1 MGYASKAAWRMAGER
16 NSMKNLSRIVFWQN
30 IVSLLQ
36 VPFIREL
43 AKEFSG
49 DVILAVPRK
58 LTDERVKLGW
68 AVPDCSPAKLI
79 VNPAQKQI
87 EELIQDRQKETC
99 HVFSGM
105 RGYPFVWSAFR
116 ASLNVKTTRAIISEP
131 YHWQG
136 LKGGLRLL
144 RGRLDALCYG
154 KYINCIFA
162 VGSLAVRW
170 FKMCGFA
177 DSKIVKFAYFTDC
190 PKSGYCSKSTDGAYK
205 IVFVGQCIKRKG
217 IDLLVQALSGLKDK
231 DWHLEV
237 IGEGK
242 DRANFQEL
250 TRKLG
255 MGKKIDYLGAM
266 RNSEVMLR
274 LQSADLLVLPSRWD
288 GWGAVVNEAL
298 MQGVPVVCTNHC
310 GAADLLGASERGSV
324 VESGSLESLRS
335 AMESWIRKGPV
346 KPEQRARIREW
357 SQCIHGSAAAD
368 YLLRIIGHSEAGEG
382 KTYPK
387 APWLS

>member
-1 MGYASKAAWRMAGER
+1 
-16 NSMKNLSRIVFWQN
+16 MKVLSRIIFWQN
-30 IVSLLQ
+30 IVSSLQ
-36 VPFIREL
+36 VPFIREV
-43 AKEFSG
+43 AKKFKG

-58 LTDERVKLGW
+58 LTDERVNLGW

-87 EELIQDRQKETC
+87 EELIQNRSKETC
-99 HVFSGM
+99 HFFSGM
-105 RGYPFVWSAFR
+105 RGYPFVWSAFV
-116 ASLNVKTTRAIISEP
+116 ASLNVKTFRAIISEP
-131 YHWQG
+131 SRWQG
-136 LKGGLRLL
+136 FNGGLRLL
-144 RGRLDALCYG
+144 RGRFDVWRYG
-154 KYINCIFA
+154 ESINYIFA
-162 VGSLAVRW
+162 VGGLAVRW

-177 DSKIVKFAYFTDC
+177 DRKIVEFAYFTDR
-190 PKSGYCSKSTDGAYK
+190 PKSGHCSESTDGAYK

-217 IDLLVQALSGLKDK
+217 IDLLLQALSGLRDK
-231 DWHLEV
+231 GWHLEV

-255 MGKKIDYLGAM
+255 IEEKVNYFGAM
-266 RNSEVMLR
+266 QNSEAMLR

-298 MQGVPVVCTNHC
+298 MRGVPVVCTNHC

-324 VESGSLESLRS
+324 VEFRSVESLRS
-335 AMESWIRKGPV
+335 VMESWIRKGHV

-357 SQCIHGSAAAD
+357 SQCIQGNVAAD
-368 YLLRIIGHSEAGEG
+368 YLLRIIDHSEAGAG
-382 KTYPK
+382 KTCPK

>member
-1 MGYASKAAWRMAGER
+1 
-16 NSMKNLSRIVFWQN
+16 MKVLSRIIFWQN
-30 IVSLLQ
+30 IVSSLQ
-36 VPFIREL
+36 VPFIKEV
-43 AKEFSG
+43 AKKFKG
-49 DVILAVPRK
+49 DVILVVPRK

-87 EELIQDRQKETC
+87 EELIQDRSEETC
-99 HVFSGM
+99 HFFSGM

-116 ASLNVKTTRAIISEP
+116 ASLNVKTFRVIISEP
-131 YHWQG
+131 SHWQG
-136 LKGGLRLL
+136 FNGGLRLL
-144 RGRLDALCYG
+144 RGRFDAWRYG
-154 KYINCIFA
+154 ESIGYIFA
-162 VGSLAVRW
+162 IGGLAVQW
-170 FKMCGFA
+170 FKMCRFA
-177 DSKIVKFAYFTDC
+177 DRKIVEFAYFTDC
-190 PKSGYCSKSTDGAYK
+190 PKSGHCSESTDGAYK

-217 IDLLVQALSGLKDK
+217 IDLLVHALSGLKDK

-242 DRANFQEL
+242 DRADFQEL

-266 RNSEVMLR
+266 RNSEAMLR
-274 LQSADLLVLPSRWD
+274 LESADLLVLPSRWD

-298 MQGVPVVCTNHC
+298 MRGVPVVCTNHC

-324 VESGSLESLRS
+324 VESGSVESLRL
-335 AMESWIRKGPV
+335 AMEDWIRKGHV

-357 SQCIHGSAAAD
+357 SRYIQGNAAAD

-382 KTYPK
+382 ELRPK

>member
-1 MGYASKAAWRMAGER
+1 
-16 NSMKNLSRIVFWQN
+16 MKVLSRIIFWQN
-30 IVSLLQ
+30 IVSSLQ
-36 VPFIREL
+36 VPFIREV
-43 AKEFSG
+43 AKKFKG

-87 EELIQDRQKETC
+87 EELIQNRSKETC
-99 HVFSGM
+99 HFFSGM
-105 RGYPFVWSAFR
+105 RGYPFVWSAFG
-116 ASLNVKTTRAIISEP
+116 ASLNVKTFRAIISEP
-131 YHWQG
+131 SRWQG
-136 LKGGLRLL
+136 FNGGLRLL
-144 RGRLDALCYG
+144 RGRFDVWRYG
-154 KYINCIFA
+154 ESINYIFA
-162 VGSLAVRW
+162 VGGLAVRW
-170 FKMCGFA
+170 FKLCGFA
-177 DSKIVKFAYFTDC
+177 DRKIVEFAYFTDC
-190 PKSGYCSKSTDGAYK
+190 PKLGHCSESTDGAYK

-217 IDLLVQALSGLKDK
+217 IDLLLQALSGLRDK
-231 DWHLEV
+231 GWHLEV

-255 MGKKIDYLGAM
+255 IEEKVNYFGAM
-266 RNSEVMLR
+266 QNSEAMLR

-298 MQGVPVVCTNHC
+298 MRGVPVICTNHC

-324 VESGSLESLRS
+324 VEFGSVESLRS
-335 AMESWIRKGPV
+335 VMESWIRKGHV

-357 SQCIHGSAAAD
+357 SQCIQGSATAD
-368 YLLRIIGHSEAGEG
+368 YLLRIIDHSEAGEG
-382 KTYPK
+382 KPRPK